1 MPNNL
6 SGEQC
11 VSCGAAAAVRVTG
24 TSFCASCGLR
34 QHGTTSAPP
43 RTPTVRQSHRAALVG
58 ILSSGFLVKMLMGAV
73 ALAAVG
79 GVTASLRS
87 EPVPVAGDVIPVV
100 ETMIPGTSTTFSTAA
115 TDTPAI
121 GTDDDTGVDAG
132 KSATAN
138 GGESAAVHDYAVSI
152 QAWAE
157 CVSDAVTA
165 HLGGE
170 FDPSA
175 ACGDLPAPGD
185 FGVDG
190 RDDDGESADPPGQ
203 DDDGPGNSEDAPGHD
218 DDGPGN
224 SEDAPGHDDDG
235 PGNSEDAPGHDDDG
249 PGNSENAPGPNGG
262 GDDDEQ
268 KKDKPPKEEDK

>member
-11 VSCGAAAAVRVTG
+11 VACGAAAAVRVTG

-34 QHGTTSAPP
+34 QHGTTFSPP
-43 RTPTVRQSHRAALVG
+43 TPPTVRRSHRAALVG

-100 ETMIPGTSTTFSTAA
+100 ETMIPSTSTTFAPAA
-115 TDTPAI
+115 TDTPAVV
-121 GTDDDTGVDAG
+121 TDDDTRVDTDE
-132 KSATAN
+132 SATRN
-138 GGESAAVHDYAVSI
+138 GGESAAVYDYVVSI

-157 CVSDAVTA
+157 CVSDAATA

-170 FDPSA
+170 FYPSEI
-175 ACGDLPAPGD
+175 CGDLPEPGD

-190 RDDDGESADPPGQ
+190 RDDDGDSEGAPGL
-203 DDDGPGNSEDAPGHD
+203 DEDGPGNSEDAPGHD
-218 DDGPGN
+218 DNGPGN
-224 SEDAPGHDDDG
+224 SEDAPGHDDNGPGNSENAPGYDDDG
-235 PGNSEDAPGHDDDG
+235 PGNSEDAPG
-249 PGNSENAPGPNGG
+249 PNG

-268 KKDKPPKEEDK
+268 KKDKPPKEEDE